1 MFMLETFLYPV
12 TVVCLRG
19 RGSKSVLENLGV
31 ARLPRGD
38 LGLVLPLLHVR
49 EGRGHV
55 VRHLQPITGEH
66 GVT

>member
-1 MFMLETFLYPV
+1 MLDTFLYPV

-19 RGSKSVLENLGV
+19 SGSKSVLENLGV

-66 GVT
+66 VVT

>member
-1 MFMLETFLYPV
+1 MLDTFLYPV

-19 RGSKSVLENLGV
+19 RGSESVLQNLGIP
-31 ARLPRGD
+31 RLPRGD
-38 LGLVLPLLHVR
+38 LGLVLPLLDVR

-55 VRHLQPITGEH
+55 VRHLQPIRGEH